1 MRKICF
7 QIHKWLS
14 IPFGIILAI
23 VCLTGAI
30 LALEPELSELFY
42 RSRYYVKEV
51 QATPLPTEQL
61 LEAAREQ
68 LPPSLEATGIQESDD
83 PQRTYQVT
91 LKGKRKAA
99 FIDPYTAKVVAIDDG
114 TGFFMKTMRFHRWLY
129 DTYKRGAFSWGKTI
143 VGYSTLAMV
152 IILITGLILWFPKK
166 GQSWRNRFVI
176 HTRNGWLRFW
186 HDLHVV
192 GGFYVSLFLLC
203 MSLTGLSWS
212 FGWTRKLMSLLFDHR
227 LLYSLHTGVWGG
239 FPARLFYALVAL
251 MGVVLVCTGYY
262 LWLSPSKRKRK
273 AH

>member
-83 PQRTYQVT
+83 PQRTYQIT

-166 GQSWRNRFVI
+166 WQSWRNRFVI

-203 MSLTGLSWS
+203 NAFDMSRISRICFWNPIQYIFYNRFNAIRRFARIYGHTNCVS
-212 FGWTRKLMSLLFDHR
+212 TILFE
-227 LLYSLHTGVWGG
+227 
-239 FPARLFYALVAL
+239 F
-251 MGVVLVCTGYY
+251 
-262 LWLSPSKRKRK
+262 LWPI
-273 AH
+273 AHQC

>member
-152 IILITGLILWFPKK
+152 IILITEDMKLAVLCIITGHNTKGSQSHRLRTSIFHCYLHALIQGRTHAGKQCLQCRIPAQQSLLCLLFPLLDLRVGQLASLIL
-166 GQSWRNRFVI
+166 
-176 HTRNGWLRFW
+176 
-186 HDLHVV
+186 
-192 GGFYVSLFLLC
+192 C
-203 MSLTGLSWS
+203 
-212 FGWTRKLMSLLFDHR
+212 
-227 LLYSLHTGVWGG
+227 
-239 FPARLFYALVAL
+239 
-251 MGVVLVCTGYY
+251 
-262 LWLSPSKRKRK
+262 
-273 AH
+273 